1 MRQIYYSIRTLL
13 RERGSNLIRVIS
25 LSLGLTIGILLFS
38 QIVFELSYE
47 NCYPEAER
55 LAMVRAQITNL
66 STGEI
71 MGDDG
76 TNYDYTVFA
85 PTANAVAESM
95 PEEVEYASCVLP
107 EREYNIYYEE
117 KLLSDVDYIYVDS
130 CFFQVFGIPLLKG
143 NLKDLIIPGSVF
155 VSERFARETF
165 ADEDPVGKILSADK
179 QNTFTIRGVY
189 KDVPENTMLT
199 HDFVVSIYNN
209 NGGYQAGNGWN
220 GNDVFYTFLRL
231 RRESDMDKVNDN
243 IQRVIE
249 KYTET
254 TIDDWKMD
262 YSIIPLVKRHLD
274 SPDVQKRL
282 VIYGFLGFAIFFVA
296 IMNYMLISIAT
307 LSRRAKSVGVHKCSG
322 ASSTNIFSM
331 FLAETGILVILSVL
345 LSFLLIFNAREM
357 IEDLLSV
364 RLSSLFT
371 WGTLWVPLLT
381 ILVLFVLAG
390 GIPGRLFSRIPVTQV
405 FRRYTDGKKGW
416 KRSLL
421 FVQFTGVS
429 FVLGLLL
436 VTLLQYGHLMNR
448 DMGIDVTGLT
458 EAESWLPK
466 ERVEHIKD
474 ELRRQPMV
482 EGVTVATHSVLG
494 QYWTR
499 GLMSNDGKRLAT
511 LNFNYCHYNYP
522 EVMGIKIIEGTPM
535 KKGGDL
541 LVNEEL
547 VRLMRWTDGAVGK
560 RVNNVAGTVVG
571 VFRDIRNESFYAAQS
586 PIILIGTEEQA
597 NHTFD
602 VRLKEPF
609 DENLKRL
616 NEYMEKTFPDVSLH
630 FMSVDHMVKD
640 LYKDVY
646 RFRNSVWI
654 TSCFILLIVI
664 MGLIG
669 YVNDETQ
676 RRSKEIAIRKVNGA
690 EAFHVLRLLTRD
702 ILYVSVLSILIG
714 TAVSYFAGRAWLDQ
728 FAEQIELNPL
738 LFIGTALFIQL
749 LIIVCVVLKAWHI
762 ANENPVNSIK
772 NEC

>member
-1 MRQIYYSIRTLL
+1 
-13 RERGSNLIRVIS
+13 
-25 LSLGLTIGILLFS
+25 
-38 QIVFELSYE
+38 
-47 NCYPEAER
+47 
-55 LAMVRAQITNL
+55 
-66 STGEI
+66 
-71 MGDDG
+71 
-76 TNYDYTVFA
+76 
-85 PTANAVAESM
+85 
-95 PEEVEYASCVLP
+95 
-107 EREYNIYYEE
+107 
-117 KLLSDVDYIYVDS
+117 
-130 CFFQVFGIPLLKG
+130 
-143 NLKDLIIPGSVF
+143 
-155 VSERFARETF
+155 
-165 ADEDPVGKILSADK
+165 
-179 QNTFTIRGVY
+179 
-189 KDVPENTMLT
+189 MLT

-646 RFRNSVWI
+646 RFRNSDWI

-772 NEC
+772 NE

>member
-209 NGGYQAGNGWN
+209 KGGYQAGNGWN

-231 RRESDMDKVNDN
+231 RRDSDMDKVNDN

-772 NEC
+772 NE

>member
-282 VIYGFLGFAIFFVA
+282 VIYGFWGFAIFFVA

-772 NEC
+772 NE

>member
-262 YSIIPLVKRHLD
+262 YSIIPLMKRHLD

-772 NEC
+772 NE

>member
-71 MGDDG
+71 MSDDG

-345 LSFLLIFNAREM
+345 LRFLLIFNAREM

-364 RLSSLFT
+364 RLSSLFI

-714 TAVSYFAGRAWLDQ
+714 KAVSYFAGRAWLDQ

-772 NEC
+772 NE

>member
-95 PEEVEYASCVLP
+95 SEEVEYASCVLP

-728 FAEQIELNPL
+728 FAEQIKLNPL

-749 LIIVCVVLKAWHI
+749 LIIVCVVLRAWHI

-772 NEC
+772 NE

>member
-1 MRQIYYSIRTLL
+1 M
-13 RERGSNLIRVIS
+13 IS

-772 NEC
+772 NE

>member
-254 TIDDWKMD
+254 TIDDWIMD

-772 NEC
+772 NE

>member
-199 HDFVVSIYNN
+199 PDFVVSIYNN

-772 NEC
+772 NE

>member
-130 CFFQVFGIPLLKG
+130 CFFKVFGITLLKG

-209 NGGYQAGNGWN
+209 KGGYQAGNGWN

-231 RRESDMDKVNDN
+231 RRDSDMDKVNDN

-749 LIIVCVVLKAWHI
+749 LIIVCVVLRAWHI

-772 NEC
+772 NE

>member
-130 CFFQVFGIPLLKG
+130 CFFQVFGISLLKG

-772 NEC
+772 NE

>member
-1 MRQIYYSIRTLL
+1 
-13 RERGSNLIRVIS
+13 
-25 LSLGLTIGILLFS
+25 
-38 QIVFELSYE
+38 
-47 NCYPEAER
+47 
-55 LAMVRAQITNL
+55 
-66 STGEI
+66 
-71 MGDDG
+71 
-76 TNYDYTVFA
+76 
-85 PTANAVAESM
+85 
-95 PEEVEYASCVLP
+95 
-107 EREYNIYYEE
+107 
-117 KLLSDVDYIYVDS
+117 
-130 CFFQVFGIPLLKG
+130 
-143 NLKDLIIPGSVF
+143 
-155 VSERFARETF
+155 
-165 ADEDPVGKILSADK
+165 
-179 QNTFTIRGVY
+179 
-189 KDVPENTMLT
+189 MLT

-630 FMSVDHMVKD
+630 FMSVDRMVKD
-640 LYKDVY
+640 IYKDVY

-749 LIIVCVVLKAWHI
+749 LIIVCVVLRAWHI

-772 NEC
+772 NE

>member
-220 GNDVFYTFLRL
+220 RNDVFYTFLRL

-728 FAEQIELNPL
+728 FAEQIELNPF

-772 NEC
+772 NE

>member
-209 NGGYQAGNGWN
+209 KGGYQAGNGWN

-231 RRESDMDKVNDN
+231 RRDSDMDKVNDN

-482 EGVTVATHSVLG
+482 EGVTVATDSVLG

-749 LIIVCVVLKAWHI
+749 LIIVCVVLRAWHI

-772 NEC
+772 NE

>member
-199 HDFVVSIYNN
+199 HDFVVSIYN

-616 NEYMEKTFPDVSLH
+616 NEYMEKTFPDVALH

-728 FAEQIELNPL
+728 FAEQIKLNPL

-749 LIIVCVVLKAWHI
+749 LIIVCVVLRAWHI

-772 NEC
+772 NE

>member
-522 EVMGIKIIEGTPM
+522 EVMGIKIIEGTTM

-772 NEC
+772 NE

>member
-220 GNDVFYTFLRL
+220 RNDVFYTFLRL

-307 LSRRAKSVGVHKCSG
+307 LSRRAKSVGIHKCSG

-738 LFIGTALFIQL
+738 LFIGTALSIQL

-772 NEC
+772 NE

>member
-1 MRQIYYSIRTLL
+1 MRQIHYSIRTLL

-630 FMSVDHMVKD
+630 FMSVDRMVKD
-640 LYKDVY
+640 IYKDVY

-749 LIIVCVVLKAWHI
+749 LIIVCVVLRAWHI

-772 NEC
+772 NE